1 MKMTNDKVNTGIS
14 VNVDSASNANNNG
27 LKLTKMMTLP
37 LSALQTTH
45 FQRDV
50 GRKNTASI
58 KRNFDYAMLDPIKV
72 SYRNGKYHI
81 IDGQHRYISI
91 AEKFGMDTMV
101 NVIVLYDLT
110 YEKEAE
116 YFARQNE
123 NKRPLSHANV
133 LKAKIVYDATARD
146 MVSVCKD
153 AGFVLSTGVGKA
165 RNKINAVATFEKIYD
180 TLKPSKTYE
189 MLSLIYACWD
199 GDKEAT
205 SSVFLSGMADF
216 YKLYGD
222 KINIK
227 RFVKI
232 FSSVRAIT
240 ITQAASSN
248 VSRAYSKDRKVTMEL
263 VALYNKG
270 LKNKLPE
277 PNFV

>member
-1 MKMTNDKVNTGIS
+1 MKAMNDKVNVGMVTDSGDTG
-14 VNVDSASNANNNG
+14 VVNNG

-37 LSALQTTH
+37 LRALQTTH
-45 FQRDV
+45 FQRDIEH
-50 GRKNTASI
+50 KNTNAI
-58 KRNFDYAMLDPIKV
+58 KKEFDTCMLDPIKV

-81 IDGQHRYISI
+81 IDGQHRYIVLC
-91 AEKFGMDTMV
+91 EMFGMDTMV
-101 NVIVLYDLT
+101 NVVVLYDLT

-123 NKRPLSHANV
+123 NKRLLTHANV
-133 LKAKIVYDATARD
+133 LKAKIVYDTTARD

-153 AGFVLSTGVGKA
+153 AGFILSTGAGKA
-165 RNKINAVATFEKIYD
+165 RNKINAVATFTKIYN
-180 TLKPSKTYE
+180 TLRPSKTYD
-189 MLSLIYACWD
+189 MLSLIYSCWD
-199 GDKEAT
+199 GDNEAT
-205 SSVFLSGMADF
+205 SSTFLSGMADF

-222 KINIK
+222 KINTK
-227 RFVKI
+227 RFVKV
-232 FSSVRAIT
+232 FSNIRAMT
-240 ITQAASSN
+240 ITQAAKSN